1 MADFLFPFFQGT
13 LIVLAL
19 LILFCAIRAVIG
31 PRTADRL
38 LAVNMITTLVIVS
51 VCILSLLLSESY
63 LTDVALLF
71 SLLGPL
77 AVITL
82 TRLLAQKIE
91 KKHAADSVPA
101 RSSGGIG

>member
-1 MADFLFPFFQGT
+1 MKKNAGGK
-13 LIVLAL
+13 LITYMLWPILLTAL
-19 LILFCAIRAVIG
+19 WLI
-31 PRTADRL
+31 
-38 LAVNMITTLVIVS
+38 
-51 VCILSLLLSESY
+51 
-63 LTDVALLF
+63 TDVALLF

-101 RSSGGIG
+101 RSSGGVG